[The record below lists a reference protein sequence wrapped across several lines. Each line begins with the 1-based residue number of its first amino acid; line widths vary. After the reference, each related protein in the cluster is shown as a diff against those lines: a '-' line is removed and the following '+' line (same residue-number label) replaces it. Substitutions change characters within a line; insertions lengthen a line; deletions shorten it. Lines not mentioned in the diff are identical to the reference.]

1 MEQEI
6 ISFYQYLISKKGKE
20 VHLSNDLCF
29 KYAMQNQ
36 ELASLVLN
44 TLGFIVKPQDI
55 TIRSEIGAGI
65 HIRCTGEHRF
75 DMEILDFQSQTTYDF
90 ELQNYNENIS
100 FKMTIKLLERIISDF
115 DIKKNEVK
123 DINELPV
130 THLIVLDNY
139 TKNSNHNY
147 EEIAI
152 MKRIEDKCREYYKG
166 KIMIH
171 HLQSNV
177 KNDKMKL
184 GKERF
189 ERYKKFLKCFDKD
202 AEELQK
208 DGDLLMRMLGKQ
220 VEAFNSDEV
229 KRREA
234 FEAEWKQ
241 INERWVKAQNEKEL
255 QAQKELLSQKDAQLS
270 QKDEQLMNQQ
280 EQLSQKDEQII
291 NQQEQLSQ
299 KDEQLLNQQEKIV
312 SYAKLLKSLGKTT
325 LEIKEATGL
334 TADEIEKM

>member
-1 MEQEI
+1 MEQEKI
-6 ISFYQYLISKKGKE
+6 TFHEYLLTKRGKE
-20 VHLSNDLCF
+20 VHLKNDLCF

-36 ELASLVLN
+36 EVASVVLD

-55 TIRSEIGAGI
+55 TIRSEIGTGI

-75 DMEILDFQSQTTYDF
+75 DMEIIDSQSQTTYDF

-139 TKNSNHNY
+139 TRNSNHNY

-152 MKRIEDKCREYYKG
+152 MKKIEDKCREYYKG
-166 KIMIH
+166 RIMIH

-184 GKERF
+184 GKVRF
-189 ERYKKFLKCFDKD
+189 ERYKKFLKCFDKN

-255 QAQKELLSQKDAQLS
+255 QTQKELLSQKDAQLF
-270 QKDEQLMNQQ
+270 
-280 EQLSQKDEQII
+280 QKDEQIM
-291 NQQEQLSQ
+291 NQQS
-299 KDEQLLNQQEKIV
+299 QLLNQQEKIV
-312 SYAKLLKSLGKTT
+312 SLVKLLKSLGKTP

-334 TADEIEKM
+334 TTDEIEKM

>member
-6 ISFYQYLISKKGKE
+6 ISFYQYLISKRGKE
-20 VHLSNDLCF
+20 VHLKNDLCF

-44 TLGFIVKPQDI
+44 TLGFIVKLQDI
-55 TIRSEIGAGI
+55 TIRSEIETGI
-65 HIRCTGEHRF
+65 HIRCMGEHRF
-75 DMEILDFQSQTTYDF
+75 DMEIIDPQSQTTYDF

-166 KIMIH
+166 RIMIH
-171 HLQSNV
+171 HLLSNV

-184 GKERF
+184 GKVRF
-189 ERYKKFLKCFDKD
+189 ERYKKFLKCFDKN

-220 VEAFNSDEV
+220 VEAFNSDEER
-229 KRREA
+229 KRQA

-255 QAQKELLSQKDAQLS
+255 QTQKELLSQKDAQLF
-270 QKDEQLMNQQ
+270 
-280 EQLSQKDEQII
+280 QKDEQIM
-291 NQQEQLSQ
+291 NQQS
-299 KDEQLLNQQEKIV
+299 QLLNQQEKIV
-312 SYAKLLKSLGKTT
+312 SLVKLLKSLGKTP

-334 TADEIEKM
+334 TTDEIEKM

>member
-36 ELASLVLN
+36 EVASLVLN

-75 DMEILDFQSQTTYDF
+75 DMEIIDSQSQTTYDF

-152 MKRIEDKCREYYKG
+152 MKKIEDKCREYYKG
-166 KIMIH
+166 RIMIH

-184 GKERF
+184 GKVRF
-189 ERYKKFLKCFDKD
+189 ERYKKFLKCFDKN

-220 VEAFNSDEV
+220 VEAFNSDEER
-229 KRREA
+229 KRQA

-255 QAQKELLSQKDAQLS
+255 QTQKELLSQKDAQLF
-270 QKDEQLMNQQ
+270 
-280 EQLSQKDEQII
+280 QKDEQIM
-291 NQQEQLSQ
+291 NQQS
-299 KDEQLLNQQEKIV
+299 QLLNQQEKIV
-312 SYAKLLKSLGKTT
+312 SLVKLLKSLGKTP

-334 TADEIEKM
+334 TTDEIEKM

>member
-36 ELASLVLN
+36 EVASLVLD

-55 TIRSEIGAGI
+55 TIRSEIGTGI

-75 DMEILDFQSQTTYDF
+75 DMEIIDSQSQTTYDF

-152 MKRIEDKCREYYKG
+152 MKKIEDKCREYYKG
-166 KIMIH
+166 RIMIH

-184 GKERF
+184 GKVRF
-189 ERYKKFLKCFDKD
+189 ERYKKFLKCFDKN

-220 VEAFNSDEV
+220 VEAFNSDEER
-229 KRREA
+229 KRQA

-255 QAQKELLSQKDAQLS
+255 QTQKELLSQKDAQLF
-270 QKDEQLMNQQ
+270 
-280 EQLSQKDEQII
+280 QKDEQIM
-291 NQQEQLSQ
+291 NQQS
-299 KDEQLLNQQEKIV
+299 QLLNQQEKIV
-312 SYAKLLKSLGKTT
+312 SLVKLLKSLGKTP

-334 TADEIEKM
+334 TTDEIEKM

>member
-36 ELASLVLN
+36 EVASVVLD

-75 DMEILDFQSQTTYDF
+75 DMEIIDFQSQTTYDF
-90 ELQNYNENIS
+90 ELQNYKENIS

-115 DIKKNEVK
+115 DMKKNEVK

-152 MKRIEDKCREYYKG
+152 MKKIEDKCREYYKG
-166 KIMIH
+166 RIMIH
-171 HLQSNV
+171 HLQCNV

-255 QAQKELLSQKDAQLS
+255 QAQKAENESLKDLNL
-270 QKDEQLMNQQ
+270 KQQ
-280 EQLSQKDEQII
+280 
-291 NQQEQLSQ
+291 
-299 KDEQLLNQQEKIV
+299 EQLLNQQEKLI

-334 TADEIEKM
+334 TTDEIEKI

>member
-1 MEQEI
+1 
-6 ISFYQYLISKKGKE
+6 
-20 VHLSNDLCF
+20 
-29 KYAMQNQ
+29 MQNQ
-36 ELASLVLN
+36 EVASVVLD

-55 TIRSEIGAGI
+55 TIRSEIETGI
-65 HIRCTGEHRF
+65 HIRCMGEHRF
-75 DMEILDFQSQTTYDF
+75 DMEIIDPQSQTTYDF

-152 MKRIEDKCREYYKG
+152 MKKIEDKCKEYYKG

-255 QAQKELLSQKDAQLS
+255 QTQKELLSQKDAQLF
-270 QKDEQLMNQQ
+270 
-280 EQLSQKDEQII
+280 QKDEQIM
-291 NQQEQLSQ
+291 NQQS
-299 KDEQLLNQQEKIV
+299 QLLNQQEKIV
-312 SYAKLLKSLGKTT
+312 SLVKLLKSLGKTP

-334 TADEIEKM
+334 TTDEIEKI

>member
-20 VHLSNDLCF
+20 VHLKNDLCF

-139 TKNSNHNY
+139 TRNSNHNY

-152 MKRIEDKCREYYKG
+152 MKRIEDKFREYYKG
-166 KIMIH
+166 RIMIH

-184 GKERF
+184 RKERF
-189 ERYKKFLKCFDKD
+189 ERYKKFLKCFDKN

-255 QAQKELLSQKDAQLS
+255 QAQKELLSQKD
-270 QKDEQLMNQQ
+270 

-291 NQQEQLSQ
+291 NQQE
-299 KDEQLLNQQEKIV
+299 KIT

-334 TADEIEKM
+334 TTDEIEKM